1 MGLIRKSLMVTS
13 GGLVSGSSKK
23 QKVAKATM
31 RAEQEQAAAL
41 AQMAEET
48 RQMAERTRLANRSPE
63 QVAWD
68 NARQAVIADRQARKK
83 LAKSKGEKCPP
94 DCTWTKIGLP
104 PTDQQIQAWL
114 NDHAEPL
121 PTPGIGGGA
130 SSEATLPEQIAE
142 LVRLHDEGHLTA
154 EQLEA
159 AKAKLLA

>member
-1 MGLIRKSLMVTS
+1 MGLIRKSLSVTTV
-13 GGLVSGSSKK
+13 GLVSGSSKK

-31 RAEQEQAAAL
+31 RAEQQQAAAL
-41 AQMAEET
+41 ARMAEE
-48 RQMAERTRLANRSPE
+48 TRLANRSPE

-68 NARQAVIADRQARKK
+68 NARQAVIADRHARKK
-83 LAKSKGEKCPP
+83 LAKGNGEKCPP